1 MPNPIADPMVEGK
14 DTDAQS
20 NLVLLDASPDGIATV
35 TINRAARKNAFN
47 EEVIAALTQVFE
59 TLEGADGVRV
69 VFLRGAGGSFSAGA
83 DLEWMRDAIGWSEAD
98 NRDDAMKMAE
108 MLKRLYDLPALTVA
122 LVEGAAFGG
131 GAGLVAACDLSVA
144 TVDARFAFSEV
155 KLGLIPATIGPYV
168 VAAIGPRKARSLFAT
183 GRVFDAAF
191 AQQIG
196 LVDEVVEDREGLQ
209 GAMER
214 IADEMTACAPHA
226 VAQSKKLVEHI
237 VGRHIDRSLMEE
249 TARRIAAKRVSEE
262 GQEGVRAFLERR
274 KPGWAGS

>member
-1 MPNPIADPMVEGK
+1 MPNPIADPLVEGK

-20 NLVLLDASPDGIATV
+20 DLVLLDASPDGIATV

-144 TVDARFAFSEV
+144 TADARFAFSEV
-155 KLGLIPATIGPYV
+155 KLGLIAATIGPYV

-196 LVDEVVEDREGLQ
+196 LVDEVVEDRDGLL
-209 GAMER
+209 GVMER
-214 IADEMTACAPHA
+214 IADEMTACAPQA

-237 VGRHIDRSLMEE
+237 VGRHIDRALMEE

-274 KPGWAGS
+274 KPGWAGG

>member
-1 MPNPIADPMVEGK
+1 MPNPIADPLVEGK

-35 TINRAARKNAFN
+35 TINRPARKNAFN

-144 TVDARFAFSEV
+144 TADARFAFSEV
-155 KLGLIPATIGPYV
+155 KLGLIAATIGPYV

-196 LVDEVVEDREGLQ
+196 LVDEVVADREGLQ

-237 VGRHIDRSLMEE
+237 VGRHIDRALMEE

-274 KPGWAGS
+274 KPGWAGG